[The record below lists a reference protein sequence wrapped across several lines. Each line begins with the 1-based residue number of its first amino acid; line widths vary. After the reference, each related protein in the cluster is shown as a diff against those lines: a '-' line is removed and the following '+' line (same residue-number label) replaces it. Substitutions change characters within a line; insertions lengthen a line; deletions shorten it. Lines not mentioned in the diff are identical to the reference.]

1 MLKNNEQIPA
11 AMLILKA
18 ESIKSSVWMLGI
30 EKTDRLLGPVDLCRT
45 LLGLKETRKLS
56 QATTLR
62 LLQVD
67 DLDVKQA

>member
-30 EKTDRLLGPVDLCRT
+30 EKTD
-45 LLGLKETRKLS
+45 K
-56 QATTLR
+56 
-62 LLQVD
+62 
-67 DLDVKQA
+67 

>member
-30 EKTDRLLGPVDLCRT
+30 EKTDKYLGSIELHARVL
-45 LLGLKETRKLS
+45 
-56 QATTLR
+56 
-62 LLQVD
+62 V
-67 DLDVKQA
+67 